1 MWLKKFEFSFHYLL
15 CKMILLDKK
24 LGNILYGVCS
34 SKNSTTGQE
43 WYKLLQNTRKNI
55 CQIFIFCLDVR
66 AFCSYYYIVY
76 NILLYMLDPYVK
88 FPAFKTHIY
97 NYYIWTKHVASKLYL
112 KYFNSYLPQQNYP
125 KHVFKSL
132 FFTLKFL
139 KQLLIFLLN
148 TTKNKTTKNITH

>member
-1 MWLKKFEFSFHYLL
+1 MNFLSITSCAKWFCSTKNWEIYCTAFALPRIQPQDKNGINCYRIHEKTFAKFSFSVSMYVPFAH
-15 CKMILLDKK
+15 I
-24 LGNILYGVCS
+24 IVLY
-34 SKNSTTGQE
+34 T
-43 WYKLLQNTRKNI
+43 
-55 CQIFIFCLDVR
+55 IF
-66 AFCSYYYIVY
+66 YYI
-76 NILLYMLDPYVK
+76 YMLDPYVK

-97 NYYIWTKHVASKLYL
+97 NYYIWAKHVANKLYL